1 MYNDLETMYENK
13 GEYEKIDFLKSFDY
27 LDELKRILN
36 DYEFNRKRIG
46 DNEEFKEL
54 KKISLFNNETLVDDY
69 DDDIENLIEELKKFE
84 KNIESVTNSL
94 LDTDMFVKSK
104 MPKE

>member
-1 MYNDLETMYENK
+1 MNNDLEFMYENK

-36 DYEFNRKRIG
+36 DYEYNRKRIG

-54 KKISLFNNETLVDDY
+54 KKISLFSKNTIIDDY
-69 DDDIENLIEELKKFE
+69 DDYIDSLIYELKIFE
-84 KNIESVTNSL
+84 KNIENVTNSL
-94 LDTDMFVKSK
+94 LDTDMIVKSK